1 MCCTVVIKQ
10 PTLNMVG
17 GFCYIS
23 IYNYS
28 NACLVIE
35 KTKLILPKDTTTTF
49 L

>member
-1 MCCTVVIKQ
+1 
-10 PTLNMVG
+10 MVG

-35 KTKLILPKDTTTTF
+35 KTKLKLPKDTTTTF
-49 L
+49 YKILLFIFTIW